1 MKLNELIDNLI
12 ELSCEEMPE
21 EAKQSLDD
29 AIDRIVSSMTDE
41 ELSDI
46 LEHGILQD
54 IELNFDEHESILMKS
69 ILNKAKNLFIFHCIV
84 YHCIYHYFLINSVF
98 ISIIQIVPFSNSA

>member
-41 ELSDI
+41 ELHHI
-46 LEHGILQD
+46 LEEGIVED

-69 ILNKAKNLFIFHCIV
+69 ILNKNIAF
-84 YHCIYHYFLINSVF
+84 
-98 ISIIQIVPFSNSA
+98 A

>member
-21 EAKQSLDD
+21 EAKHSLDD
-29 AIDRIVSSMTDE
+29 AIDHIVSNMTDD
-41 ELSDI
+41 ELGDI
-46 LEHGILQD
+46 LEKGILED

-69 ILNKAKNLFIFHCIV
+69 ILNKNIAF
-84 YHCIYHYFLINSVF
+84 
-98 ISIIQIVPFSNSA
+98 A

>member
-41 ELSDI
+41 ELHQVLEKGIREDI
-46 LEHGILQD
+46 DKLG
-54 IELNFDEHESILMKS
+54 DEYESVLMKS
-69 ILNKAKNLFIFHCIV
+69 ILENNLAF
-84 YHCIYHYFLINSVF
+84 
-98 ISIIQIVPFSNSA
+98 A

>member
-12 ELSCEEMPE
+12 ELSCEEMPD

-41 ELSDI
+41 ELHHI
-46 LEHGILQD
+46 LEEGIMED

-69 ILNKAKNLFIFHCIV
+69 ILNKNIAF
-84 YHCIYHYFLINSVF
+84 
-98 ISIIQIVPFSNSA
+98 A

>member
-29 AIDRIVSSMTDE
+29 AIDHIVSNMTDE
-41 ELSDI
+41 ELGDI
-46 LEHGILQD
+46 LEHGILED

-69 ILNKAKNLFIFHCIV
+69 ILNKNIAF
-84 YHCIYHYFLINSVF
+84 
-98 ISIIQIVPFSNSA
+98 A

>member
-41 ELSDI
+41 ELHHI
-46 LEHGILQD
+46 LEEGIMED

-69 ILNKAKNLFIFHCIV
+69 ILNKNIAF
-84 YHCIYHYFLINSVF
+84 
-98 ISIIQIVPFSNSA
+98 A

>member
-29 AIDRIVSSMTDE
+29 AIDHIVSSLTDE
-41 ELSDI
+41 ELGNI
-46 LEHGILQD
+46 LEHGIMED

-69 ILNKAKNLFIFHCIV
+69 ILNKNIAF
-84 YHCIYHYFLINSVF
+84 
-98 ISIIQIVPFSNSA
+98 A

>member
-12 ELSCEEMPE
+12 ELSCEKMPD

-41 ELSDI
+41 ELHHI
-46 LEHGILQD
+46 LEEGIVED

-69 ILNKAKNLFIFHCIV
+69 ILNKNIAF
-84 YHCIYHYFLINSVF
+84 
-98 ISIIQIVPFSNSA
+98 A

>member
-29 AIDRIVSSMTDE
+29 AIDRVVSSMTDE
-41 ELSDI
+41 ELHHI
-46 LEHGILQD
+46 LEEGIMED

-69 ILNKAKNLFIFHCIV
+69 ILNKNIAF
-84 YHCIYHYFLINSVF
+84 
-98 ISIIQIVPFSNSA
+98 A

>member
-12 ELSCEEMPE
+12 ELSCEKMPD

-41 ELSDI
+41 ELHHI
-46 LEHGILQD
+46 LEEGIMED

-69 ILNKAKNLFIFHCIV
+69 ILNKNIAF
-84 YHCIYHYFLINSVF
+84 
-98 ISIIQIVPFSNSA
+98 A

>member
-12 ELSCEEMPE
+12 ELSCEKMPD

-29 AIDRIVSSMTDE
+29 AIDRVVSSMTDE
-41 ELSDI
+41 ELHHI
-46 LEHGILQD
+46 LEEGIMED

-69 ILNKAKNLFIFHCIV
+69 ILNKNIAF
-84 YHCIYHYFLINSVF
+84 
-98 ISIIQIVPFSNSA
+98 A

>member
-29 AIDRIVSSMTDE
+29 AIDHIVSNMTDD
-41 ELSDI
+41 ELGDI
-46 LEHGILQD
+46 LEKGIIED

-69 ILNKAKNLFIFHCIV
+69 ILNKNIAF
-84 YHCIYHYFLINSVF
+84 
-98 ISIIQIVPFSNSA
+98 A

>member
-1 MKLNELIDNLI
+1 MMLFELIDNLI

-29 AIDRIVSSMTDE
+29 AIDHIVSSLTDE
-41 ELSDI
+41 ELGNI
-46 LEHGILQD
+46 LEHGIMED

-69 ILNKAKNLFIFHCIV
+69 ILNKNIAF
-84 YHCIYHYFLINSVF
+84 
-98 ISIIQIVPFSNSA
+98 A

>member
-12 ELSCEEMPE
+12 ELSCEEMPK

-41 ELSDI
+41 ELHHI
-46 LEHGILQD
+46 LEEGIMED

-69 ILNKAKNLFIFHCIV
+69 ILNKNIAF
-84 YHCIYHYFLINSVF
+84 
-98 ISIIQIVPFSNSA
+98 A

>member
-1 MKLNELIDNLI
+1 MKLNKLIDNLI

-41 ELSDI
+41 ELHHI
-46 LEHGILQD
+46 LEEGIMED

-69 ILNKAKNLFIFHCIV
+69 ILNKNIAF
-84 YHCIYHYFLINSVF
+84 
-98 ISIIQIVPFSNSA
+98 A

>member
-29 AIDRIVSSMTDE
+29 AIDRVVSSMTDE
-41 ELSDI
+41 ELHHI
-46 LEHGILQD
+46 LEEGIVED

-69 ILNKAKNLFIFHCIV
+69 ILNKNIAF
-84 YHCIYHYFLINSVF
+84 
-98 ISIIQIVPFSNSA
+98 A

>member
-29 AIDRIVSSMTDE
+29 AIDHIVSNMTDD
-41 ELSDI
+41 ELGDI
-46 LEHGILQD
+46 LEKGILED

-69 ILNKAKNLFIFHCIV
+69 ILNKNIAF
-84 YHCIYHYFLINSVF
+84 
-98 ISIIQIVPFSNSA
+98 A